1 MVWKKCISAVGMSIF
16 WCAFVLSII
25 PECVSAAQGQ
35 AAASGKA
42 KSEVRV
48 LDPVGVISAAEA
60 VVPPAPRLNGL
71 AGKKVWVV
79 VVDNGSTLMPA
90 VAALLPKYAPGV
102 RIRTILTGE
111 TGNPFFMLK
120 AEDRPDAVIAGT
132 GVCESTTLD
141 AANYAK
147 QAEKLNIPAVIS
159 FSRDIYYAYQQA
171 IDKLQFPGTRACAT
185 DLPDPDR
192 PGDPERIARRLIPQ
206 FIEGL
211 TRSVGADRPRIC
223 FTGPEDKARAY
234 FETLRWTGGMPV
246 ILPTEERVAALLK
259 GTSHRPA
266 EVIGIMAPGIREAT
280 VEKVAVHAV
289 MAGCTPEQMPLALA
303 LAEMLI
309 QKRVAE
315 QLGQREPPVLQ
326 IAVGGP
332 AAGTIGAVGSPG
344 ENSIGRLARL
354 MLIHLGGIPGPVF
367 EGKSL
372 WATLPEQV
380 KSGESTVSLLDAE
393 HAGIWKE
400 AKTTIDKW
408 R

>member
-1 MVWKKCISAVGMSIF
+1 MVWKRCILPAGMSVF
-16 WCAFVLSII
+16 WCTLVLLIM
-25 PECVSAAQGQ
+25 PDCVSTVQGQ
-35 AAASGKA
+35 ATASGKA
-42 KSEVRV
+42 KSEVQV
-48 LDPVGVISAAEA
+48 LDPVGVISAAEV

-71 AGKKVWVV
+71 TGKKVWVV

-90 VAALLPKYAPGV
+90 VAALLPQYAPGV
-102 RIRTILTGE
+102 RIMTILTGE
-111 TGNPFFMLK
+111 KGNPFFMLK
-120 AEDRPDAVIAGT
+120 PEDRPDAVIAGT

-159 FSRDIYYAYQQA
+159 FSRDIHYAFQQA
-171 IDKLQFPGTRACAT
+171 IDKLLSPGGRAYAT
-185 DLPDPDR
+185 ELPDPAR
-192 PGDPERIARRLIPQ
+192 PGDPERIAQRLIPQ

-211 TRSVGADRPRIC
+211 TRPLGSDRPRIC
-223 FTGPEDKARAY
+223 FTGTEDKARAY
-234 FETLRWTGGMPV
+234 LETLRWTGGVPV

-266 EVIGIMAPGIREAT
+266 EVIGIMAPGLREAT
-280 VEKVAVHAV
+280 VEKVAIHAV

-315 QLGQREPPVLQ
+315 ELGQREPPVLQ

-332 AAGTIGAVGSPG
+332 AAGTIGGVGSPG

-354 MLIHLGGIPGPVF
+354 ILIHLGGLPGPVF

-372 WATLPEQV
+372 WATLSEQV
-380 KSGESTVSLLDAE
+380 KSSESTMALLDAE